1 MTEAALA
8 SESILKR
15 RGSSHA
21 APEVRYAQLMTAALN
36 CFAEYGYHGTTMDK
50 VAEVAGLSKGSLYR
64 FFQSKEDLLLAMLD
78 EWDRDLQEMMDAW
91 PESMNSLE
99 RLKEYCFASI
109 SSVTEYRDLVPV
121 WLEFFRH
128 PKARERINSSYG
140 ASRKILCNFIRRGI
154 SEGSIR
160 QVSPIQT
167 ADAVIALIEGMLIVS
182 TVDKEF
188 NPEKRFKGAWELL
201 EHGLV

>member
-1 MTEAALA
+1 MVEATLA

-36 CFAEYGYHGTTMDK
+36 CFAEHGYHGTTMDK
-50 VAEVAGLSKGSLYR
+50 VAKVAGLSKGSLYR

-91 PESMNSLE
+91 PDSMTSLE
-99 RLKEYCFASI
+99 KLREYCFASI
-109 SSVTEYRDLVPV
+109 SSVTEYRELTLV
-121 WLEFFRH
+121 WLEFVRH
-128 PKARERINSSYG
+128 PKARERINSSYITN
-140 ASRKILCNFIRRGI
+140 RKILSSLIRRGI

-160 QVSPIQT
+160 QVSPVGT

-182 TVDKEF
+182 TIDKDF

-201 EHGLV
+201 ERGLV